1 MPTTG
6 TQSVEPLRHWR
17 EYAIEAAL
25 LGIFMISAGLA
36 TTMLDF
42 AGSPLNGLVGSP
54 WLRRL
59 LIGLAMGG
67 TAMVL
72 IYSRWGA
79 RSGAHFNPAVTITF
93 ALLGKIA
100 WRDAACYIA
109 AQFAGGITGVLL
121 IRALLGQAFARPP
134 VLYVVTVPGPDGI
147 GPAFWMEA
155 LISFLLMSVTLIVS
169 GRPKWMRYTGL
180 CCGVLIASFVTFE
193 APFSG
198 MSMNPA
204 RTVASAAPSG
214 IWTDAW
220 IYFVAPV
227 GGMVMAGLAFRLV
240 SGQPVQCA
248 KLNHDTGAPCPF
260 LCGFRTRGV
269 HVPDLIRKRL

>member
-1 MPTTG
+1 MPTIQKPTAAPG
-6 TQSVEPLRHWR
+6 HHWR

-25 LGIFMISAGLA
+25 LGIFMMSAGVA
-36 TTMLDF
+36 TTAVEY
-42 AGSPLNGLVGSP
+42 AGSPLYSLVNAP

-67 TAMVL
+67 TAMAL

-93 ALLGKIA
+93 AVLGKIT
-100 WRDAACYIA
+100 WRDAAWYIA
-109 AQFAGGITGVLL
+109 AQFAGGVIGVLAV
-121 IRALLGQAFARPP
+121 RALLGQAFTLPP
-134 VLYVVTVPGPDGI
+134 VLSVITVPGADGVEK
-147 GPAFWMEA
+147 AFWMEM
-155 LISFLLMSVTLIVS
+155 LISFLLMSVTLVVS
-169 GRPKWMRYTGL
+169 SRPASMRYTGL

-204 RTVASAAPSG
+204 RTIASAAPSG
-214 IWTDAW
+214 IWTGAW

-227 GGMVMAGLAFRLV
+227 GGMLMAALTFRLI
-240 SGQPVQCA
+240 GREPVQCA

-260 LCGFRTRGV
+260 LCNFKARGI
-269 HVPDLIRKRL
+269 HVPDLIRTRV